1 MKNIEPLD
9 VSRDSDK
16 FMLRLPDGMRSRIS
30 EMAKTNGRSMNAE
43 IIATLQHSMN
53 AQNVELSQVASGV
66 LLDEV
71 IARYGAK
78 LQIVM
83 PKDAT

>member
-1 MKNIEPLD
+1 MATTRQQNSYPL
-9 VSRDSDK
+9 R
-16 FMLRLPDGMRSRIS
+16 MPEELRKQYEER
-30 EMAKTNGRSMNAE
+30 AKANGRSVNAE

-53 AQNVELSQVASGV
+53 AQNVELSQVASAV

-83 PKDAT
+83 PKSDTES